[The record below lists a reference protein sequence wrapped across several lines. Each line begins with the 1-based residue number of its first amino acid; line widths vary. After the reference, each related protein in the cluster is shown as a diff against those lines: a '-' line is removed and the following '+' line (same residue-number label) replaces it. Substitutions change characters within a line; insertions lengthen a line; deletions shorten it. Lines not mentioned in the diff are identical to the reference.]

1 MDGTISGTEPDHTEM
16 IMDIKMFS
24 DAYSA
29 IRAIVKDLVAL
40 QGLPAEQRK
49 KHLAVVHETLG
60 ILDQAIGLVVT
71 RLRDMLHVAAEEG
84 PAAFASQLRRLDN
97 VDEWYQ
103 LERDVRLCSSLR
115 SASLEM
121 EGIVSK
127 LGNRLTLKNPDQVN
141 VLIRGILEGEGRLA
155 DHIGVELQKLAALSR
170 DAQSSED
177 GFRRA
182 KEEVRSALDALR
194 EERQALIKT
203 ELEVYDLI

>member
-1 MDGTISGTEPDHTEM
+1 MNTVGINM
-16 IMDIKMFS
+16 LS

-29 IRAIVKDLVAL
+29 LRELVKDLVAL
-40 QGLPAEQRK
+40 QGLPGEQRK
-49 KHLAVVHETLG
+49 KYLTVVHETLG

-71 RLRDMLHVAAEEG
+71 RLRDVLHVAAEEG
-84 PAAFASQLRRLDN
+84 PAAFVSQLRRLDN

-115 SASLEM
+115 SASRDM

-127 LGNRLTLKNPDQVN
+127 LGNRLTLKNPDQLN

-177 GFRRA
+177 GFQRA
-182 KEEVRSALDALR
+182 QEKVRSALDALLK
-194 EERQALIKT
+194 ERHALIKT